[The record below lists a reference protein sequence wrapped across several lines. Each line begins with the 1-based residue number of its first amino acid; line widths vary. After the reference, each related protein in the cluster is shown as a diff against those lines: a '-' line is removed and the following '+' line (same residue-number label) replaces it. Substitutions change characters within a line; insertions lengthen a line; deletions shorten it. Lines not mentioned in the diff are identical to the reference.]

1 MDELKAKYKALS
13 LGKRLA
19 ICFFLGLLPATYLY
33 YDQAPSIEEELTAA
47 ETAEKDAARKL
58 VDADKK
64 LKNLEKT
71 EGELA
76 FTTDQLKKAETRLP
90 DNVAIDEILRN
101 IGKSAKDSGVTIA
114 EFQPMSEMTRGDEYK
129 YTEIPLKMT
138 VEAHEYS
145 QICSWLD
152 TISGLKSK
160 LYLKSWSLMRQ
171 AGTNQPGGRDAG
183 GSPDATNEVER
194 ALEEAMRPRRD
205 LVLKLSADFSVYR
218 LAMAP
223 TGGAAY
229 TGSSATSGTSPSSPS
244 NTNGA
249 SPPSNKTPTTINIEE
264 QANSLRP
271 R

>member
-19 ICFFLGLLPATYLY
+19 ICFFLGLLPAAYLY
-33 YDQAPSIEEELTAA
+33 YDQAPGIEEELTAA

-90 DNVAIDEILRN
+90 DSVAIDEILRN

-129 YTEIPLKMT
+129 YTEIPLKMI

-152 TISGLKSK
+152 TIAGLKSK
-160 LYLKSWSLMRQ
+160 LYLKSWSLRRQ
-171 AGTNQPGGRDAG
+171 AGTDQAGGRDPG
-183 GSPDATNEVER
+183 SSPDATNEVER
-194 ALEEAMRPRRD
+194 ALEEALRPRRD

-218 LAMAP
+218 LAM
-223 TGGAAY
+223 GGA
-229 TGSSATSGTSPSSPS
+229 GATSYSARAASPSD
-244 NTNGA
+244 NA
-249 SPPSNKTPTTINIEE
+249 SPPNNKAGGQNAAPRNIDMQE
-264 QANSLRP
+264 QFRNLP
-271 R
+271 VK